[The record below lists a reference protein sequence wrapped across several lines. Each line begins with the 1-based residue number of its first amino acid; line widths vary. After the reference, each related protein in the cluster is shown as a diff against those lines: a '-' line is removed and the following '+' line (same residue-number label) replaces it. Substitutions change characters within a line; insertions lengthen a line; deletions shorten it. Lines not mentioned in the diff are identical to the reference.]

1 MISFKDKV
9 VFITGASGGIGGQM
23 ARDFGAAGATVV
35 AHNHGLPD
43 ATAALLK
50 DLEAAGVPH
59 LLVEGDVTDTAAVE
73 QMATHI
79 AQKFGRLDV
88 LVNNAGASGAK
99 ADFSTQALDVWNQTV
114 ALNLTSVYLVIQA
127 CLPLLEKSSD
137 ASIINLSSTA
147 ARNGGVV
154 TGSAYAAA
162 KGGVSTLTKAL
173 AKDFCAK
180 GIRVNAVAPGLIDTP
195 FYGNVNVN
203 ERYAER
209 ITRIPLHRVGRPS
222 DISGPVMFLASSLAA
237 YMTGEVIEVSGGL
250 SIMA

>member
-1 MISFKDKV
+1 MISFTDKV
-9 VFITGASGGIGGQM
+9 VFVTGASGGIGGQI
-23 ARDFGAAGATVV
+23 ARDFAAAGATVV
-35 AHNHGLPD
+35 IHNYGLAE
-43 ATAALLK
+43 ATATLVK
-50 DLEAAGVPH
+50 DLETARAPY
-59 LLVEGDVTDTAAVE
+59 LLVEGDVTDPAAVRS
-73 QMATHI
+73 MAARI
-79 AQKFGRLDV
+79 ADKYGRLDV

-99 ADFSTQALDVWNQTV
+99 ADFGAQTLDAWNQTI

-127 CLPLLEKSSD
+127 CLPLLEKSRD

-162 KGGVSTLTKAL
+162 KGAVSTLTKAL
-173 AKDFCAK
+173 AKDFCSK
-180 GIRVNAVAPGLIDTP
+180 GIRVNGIAPGLIDTP
-195 FYGNVNVN
+195 FYGNINVN

-222 DISGPVMFLASSLAA
+222 DIAGPTLFLASPMAA
-237 YMTGEVIEVSGGL
+237 YITGEVIEVSGGL